1 MGTRITG
8 VLRVLAPALISA
20 GTLLS
25 GCYQYTPIDSQVSA
39 SALGDEVR
47 LRLTDA
53 GAVTLAPL
61 VGNRVE
67 IVDGRLSSV
76 ADTALTLSVTSTT
89 DRLGSET
96 PWKGEQVTVPRSALA
111 GIERRHLDRGKS
123 YLVGGITA
131 GLVAAVGIGFSVT
144 GSGDSGKNTSTGTP
158 K

>member
-1 MGTRITG
+1 VGTRTTG
-8 VLRVLAPALISA
+8 AFRLLAPAIIAA
-20 GTLLS
+20 GTSLS
-25 GCYQYTPIDSQVSA
+25 GCYRYTPIDTQASA

-131 GLVAAVGIGFSVT
+131 GLVAAVGIGFNIS